1 MWAIRAILI
10 AIVVIA
16 VVAFA
21 SYNVGTTQT
30 VDVNLIWMSYLGVPL
45 VTVVFW
51 AFTAGVLISLVLFI
65 SIYIRQSLQ
74 IRSLKSGVRALE
86 TEVTALRNR
95 PIEESA
101 DLLENAIEGNDQPAL
116 PVRESDQA

>member
-30 VDVNLIWMSYLGVPL
+30 VDVNLIWMSYLSVPL

-51 AFTAGVLISLVLFI
+51 AFTAGVLVSLVLFI
-65 SIYIRQSLQ
+65 SVYIKQSLQ
-74 IRSLKSGVRALE
+74 IRSLRTGVRALE

-101 DLLENAIEGNDQPAL
+101 DLLDNVVETNAQLAPPI
-116 PVRESDQA
+116 RESD